1 MLEVSSLGAAYGQT
15 MALQD
20 VSLHLKRGEMVALLG
35 ANNAGK
41 STLIHCLSGI
51 VRPVSGR
58 QTLDGVDFTN
68 WPAHRIVELGI
79 SLVPE
84 GRLVFPQ
91 MTVRDN
97 LRLGGINR
105 RARPDIPK
113 RLEWVID
120 LFPRLGERLDQMA
133 GTLSGGEQQMLAIG
147 RALVA
152 DPKLLMLDEPSLGL
166 APLVVQN
173 IFRTLRQLHE
183 SGLTILLVEQNLNL
197 ALAHASRCYVL
208 ERGTMVLEGTSTT
221 LKADPRTRKAY
232 LGL

>member
-1 MLEVSSLGAAYGQT
+1 MLEVSSLGAAYGEIK
-15 MALQD
+15 ALHD

-51 VRPVSGR
+51 VRPASGR
-58 QTLDGVDFTN
+58 LTLDGVEFTR

-84 GRLVFPQ
+84 GRQLFPQ
-91 MTVRDN
+91 MSVHDN

-105 RARPDIPK
+105 RARADTPK
-113 RLEWVID
+113 RIQWVIE
-120 LFPRLGERLDQMA
+120 LFPRLGERLNQMA

-152 DPKLLMLDEPSLGL
+152 DPKLLILDEPSLGI

-197 ALAHASRCYVL
+197 ALAHTSRCYVL
-208 ERGTMVLEGTSTT
+208 ERGTLVLEGTSAE
-221 LKADPRTRKAY
+221 LKSDPRTRKAY

>member
-1 MLEVSSLGAAYGQT
+1 MLEVSSLGAAYGEIK
-15 MALQD
+15 ALHA

-51 VRPVSGR
+51 VPPASGR
-58 QTLDGVDFTN
+58 LTLEGVEFTR
-68 WPAHRIVELGI
+68 WPTHRIVELGI

-84 GRLVFPQ
+84 GRQLFPQ
-91 MTVRDN
+91 MTVHDN

-105 RARPDIPK
+105 RARADAPRRIQG
-113 RLEWVID
+113 VIE
-120 LFPRLGERLDQMA
+120 LFPRLGERLNQMA

-152 DPKLLMLDEPSLGL
+152 DPKLLILDEPSLGI

-173 IFRTLRQLHE
+173 IFRTLRRLHE

-208 ERGTMVLEGTSTT
+208 ERGTMVLEGTSAE
-221 LKADPRTRKAY
+221 LKSDPRTRKAY

>member
-1 MLEVSSLGAAYGQT
+1 MLEVSSLAAAYGKINV
-15 MALQD
+15 LHD
-20 VSLHLKRGEMVALLG
+20 VSLRLERGEMVALLG

-51 VRPVSGR
+51 VPPASGR
-58 QTLDGVDFTN
+58 LTLDGVEFTR

-84 GRLVFPQ
+84 GRQLFPQ
-91 MTVRDN
+91 MTVYDN
-97 LRLGGINR
+97 LRLGGINP
-105 RARPDIPK
+105 RARAEMPK
-113 RLEWVID
+113 RIQWAIE
-120 LFPRLGERLDQMA
+120 LFPRLGERLNQMA

-152 DPKLLMLDEPSLGL
+152 DPKLLILDEPSLGI
-166 APLVVQN
+166 APVVVQH
-173 IFRTLRQLHE
+173 IFRTLRRLHE

-208 ERGTMVLEGTSTT
+208 ERGSMVLEGTSAE
-221 LKADPRTRKAY
+221 LKSDPRTRKAY